1 MNSKKEPSLL
11 QVLGLGTAILLVA
24 GNMIGSGVF
33 KKITPMSAELM
44 DGSLILWAWVAAG
57 LITMLGAFS
66 FASLATTTKE
76 AGGQFQY
83 FKNVFGGFF
92 GFIYGWSFFTVI
104 STASIASIAYVFAQ
118 SLGNLAHVPPILEAY
133 TSYSIGGVL
142 FPFQNA
148 SVKLIAITALFLL
161 TLFNIRGVEGG
172 GWLSNIV
179 TSAKILGIL
188 LLIVLGLSYSGHE
201 AHPGVSPV
209 HMINRDQ
216 TGELLRISA
225 FFTAMLGAF
234 WAYDGWVNITN
245 MASEFKN
252 PTKNIPRA
260 IIIGTALTM
269 FLYVLVNYAYLQVLT
284 PSDFARLN
292 AQEGSIAA
300 VEVAGIVM
308 GPIGITVI
316 SILIMVS
323 TFGATQASTMS
334 AARVYYQMSKEG
346 YFFKPFSHVHKRFR
360 TPHISLYGQMIWASL
375 LILSGTFDQLTDM
388 LIFAAFIFYALGAV
402 AVIRLKMQGKLT
414 LTFGYPIVPFLFL
427 LCCLVIVVN
436 AIYTRPLESLTGLGL
451 ITLGVP
457 FYLYFRSRNQFIP
470 LKEES

>member
-1 MNSKKEPSLL
+1 MHDKHQPSLL
-11 QVLGLGTAILLVA
+11 QALGLTTAILMVA

-44 DGSLILWAWVAAG
+44 NSSLILWAWAVAG

-83 FKNVFGGFF
+83 FKNVFGDFF

-104 STASIASIAYVFAQ
+104 STASIASMAYVFAE
-118 SLGNLAHVPPILEAY
+118 SLVNLFHISPLFETY
-133 TSYSIGGVL
+133 NSYSIFGVI

-148 SVKLIAITALFLL
+148 SVKLIAITTLVSL
-161 TLFNIRGVEGG
+161 TLFNIRGVKGG

-179 TSAKILGIL
+179 TSAKILGII
-188 LLIVLGLSYSGHE
+188 LLIALGLSYSGETSHTTSIE
-201 AHPGVSPV
+201 P
-209 HMINRDQ
+209 INISQ
-216 TGELLRISA
+216 GNNLLHISA

-269 FLYVLVNYAYLQVLT
+269 FLYIMVNYAYLQVLT
-284 PSDFARLN
+284 PADFARLKT
-292 AQEGSIAA
+292 QQGSIAA
-300 VEVAGIVM
+300 VEVAGIVL
-308 GPIGITVI
+308 GSVGITII
-316 SILIMVS
+316 SSLIMIS

-334 AARVYYQMSKEG
+334 AARVYYQMAKEG
-346 YFFKPFSHVHKRFR
+346 YFFKPFSVVHKRFR
-360 TPHISLYGQMIWASL
+360 TPYISLYGQMIWASL

-388 LIFAAFIFYALGAV
+388 LIFAAFIFYGLGAI
-402 AVIRLKMQGKLT
+402 AVIRLKMLGKLT
-414 LTFGYPIVPFLFL
+414 FTFGYPFVPLLFL
-427 LCCLVIVVN
+427 LCCSVIVVN

-451 ITLGVP
+451 ISLGIPV
-457 FYLYFRSRNQFIP
+457 YLYFRSQN
-470 LKEES
+470 KE

>member
-1 MNSKKEPSLL
+1 MDTKKEPSLL
-11 QVLGLGTAILLVA
+11 QILGLGTAILLVA

-33 KKITPMSAELM
+33 KKITPMSAGLM
-44 DGSLILWAWVAAG
+44 DSSLILWAWVIAG

-92 GFIYGWSFFTVI
+92 GFIYGWSFFAVI
-104 STASIASIAYVFAQ
+104 SSASIASIAYVFAQ
-118 SLGNLAHVPPILEAY
+118 SLGNLLGIPPILEAY
-133 TSYSIGGVL
+133 SSYSIAGVI

-148 SVKLIAITALFLL
+148 SVKLIALSALFFL

-179 TSAKILGIL
+179 TGAKILGIL
-188 LLIVLGLSYSGHE
+188 LLIVLGLSYNSNTSALPTPDYIPNPTQWGDF
-201 AHPGVSPV
+201 
-209 HMINRDQ
+209 M
-216 TGELLRISA
+216 RISA

-252 PTKNIPRA
+252 PTKNVPRA

-269 FLYVLVNYAYLQVLT
+269 LLYVTVNYAYLQVLT
-284 PSDFARLN
+284 PADFAHLGS
-292 AQEGSIAA
+292 QEGSIAA

-308 GPIGITVI
+308 GPIGITLI
-316 SILIMVS
+316 SILIMIS

-334 AARVYYQMSKEG
+334 AARVYYQMSKER

-360 TPHISLYGQMIWASL
+360 TPYVSLIGQMIWACL
-375 LILSGTFDQLTDM
+375 LIISGTFDQLTDM
-388 LIFAAFIFYALGAV
+388 LIFAAFIFYGLGAV
-402 AVIRLKMQGKLT
+402 AVIRLKMLDKLQF
-414 LTFGYPIVPFLFL
+414 TFGYPVVPLLFL
-427 LCCLVIVVN
+427 LCCIVIVVN
-436 AIYTRPLESLTGLGL
+436 AVYTRPLESLTGLGL

-457 FYLYFRSRNQFIP
+457 LYLYFKGFGAKS
-470 LKEES
+470 

>member
-1 MNSKKEPSLL
+1 
-11 QVLGLGTAILLVA
+11 
-24 GNMIGSGVF
+24 
-33 KKITPMSAELM
+33 MSAELM

-118 SLGNLAHVPPILEAY
+118 SLGNLAHVPPILETYSAY
-133 TSYSIGGVL
+133 SVAGVI

-188 LLIVLGLSYSGHE
+188 LLIVLGLSYSSDGS
-201 AHPGVSPV
+201 VV
-209 HMINRDQ
+209 HAVPKVHTSNTALWGDM
-216 TGELLRISA
+216 LRISA

-284 PSDFARLN
+284 PADFARLST
-292 AQEGSIAA
+292 QEGSIAA

-308 GPIGITVI
+308 GPIGITII

-388 LIFAAFIFYALGAV
+388 LIFAAFVFYGLGAI

-414 LTFGYPIVPFLFL
+414 LTFGYPVVPFLFL
-427 LCCLVIVVN
+427 LCCLVIVIN

-451 ITLGVP
+451 MVLGVP
-457 FYLYFRSRNQFIP
+457 FYLYFRSRDQFIP

>member
-1 MNSKKEPSLL
+1 MSSELMNS
-11 QVLGLGTAILLVA
+11 
-24 GNMIGSGVF
+24 
-33 KKITPMSAELM
+33 
-44 DGSLILWAWVAAG
+44 SLILWAWAIAG

-83 FKNVFGGFF
+83 FKNVFGDFF

-104 STASIASIAYVFAQ
+104 STASIASMAYVFAE
-118 SLGNLAHVPPILEAY
+118 SLVNLFHISPILNDY
-133 TSYSIGGVL
+133 STYSIFGAI

-148 SVKLIAITALFLL
+148 SVKLIAITTLISL
-161 TLFNIRGVEGG
+161 TLFNIRGVKGG

-179 TSAKILGIL
+179 TSAKILGII
-188 LLIVLGLSYSGHE
+188 LLITLGLSYSGHNSDT
-201 AHPGVSPV
+201 ALTSHPLSVSQS
-209 HMINRDQ
+209 HD
-216 TGELLRISA
+216 LLHISA

-269 FLYVLVNYAYLQVLT
+269 FLYIMVNYAYLQVLT
-284 PSDFARLN
+284 PADFAHLKT
-292 AQEGSIAA
+292 QQGSIAA
-300 VEVAGIVM
+300 VEVAGVVL
-308 GPIGITVI
+308 GSVGITVI
-316 SILIMVS
+316 SSLIMIS

-334 AARVYYQMSKEG
+334 AARVYYQMAKEG
-346 YFFKPFSHVHKRFR
+346 YFFKPFSIVHRRFR
-360 TPHISLYGQMIWASL
+360 TPYISLYGQMVWASL

-388 LIFAAFIFYALGAV
+388 LIFAAFIFYGLGAI
-402 AVIRLKMQGKLT
+402 AVIRLKRMGKLT
-414 LTFGYPIVPFLFL
+414 FTFGYPYVPLLFL
-427 LCCLVIVVN
+427 LFCAVIVIN

-451 ITLGVP
+451 ISLGVP
-457 FYLYFRSRNQFIP
+457 VYLYFRSQN
-470 LKEES
+470 KECS

>member
-1 MNSKKEPSLL
+1 
-11 QVLGLGTAILLVA
+11 
-24 GNMIGSGVF
+24 
-33 KKITPMSAELM
+33 
-44 DGSLILWAWVAAG
+44 
-57 LITMLGAFS
+57 MLGAFS

-92 GFIYGWSFFTVI
+92 GFMYGWSFFTVI

-118 SLGNLAHVPPILEAY
+118 SLGNLMHVPSILDTY
-133 TSYSIGGVL
+133 SSYSLGGVL

-148 SVKLIAITALFLL
+148 SIKLIAIAALIFL

-188 LLIVLGLSYSGHE
+188 LLIILGLSYSGNTAQVE
-201 AHPGVSPV
+201 PSAFHP
-209 HMINRDQ
+209 NQ
-216 TGELLRISA
+216 TGELLQISA

-245 MASEFKN
+245 MASEFKD

-269 FLYVLVNYAYLQVLT
+269 FLYVMVNYAYLQVLA
-284 PSDFARLN
+284 PADFARLS

-308 GPIGITVI
+308 GPLGMTII
-316 SILIMVS
+316 SVLIMVS
-323 TFGATQASTMS
+323 TFGATQGSTMS

-346 YFFKPFSHVHKRFR
+346 YFFKPFSHVHKRFH
-360 TPHISLYGQMIWASL
+360 TPHVSLIGQMIWASL
-375 LILSGTFDQLTDM
+375 LIISGTFDQLTDM

-402 AVIRLKMQGKLT
+402 AVIRLKMQGKLS
-414 LTFGYPIVPFLFL
+414 LTFGYPMVPLLFL

-436 AIYTRPLESLTGLGL
+436 AVYTRPLESLSGLGL
-451 ITLGVP
+451 MALGVP
-457 FYLYFRSRNQFIP
+457 VYLYFRSQNQCQSP
-470 LKEES
+470 QKDVA

>member
-1 MNSKKEPSLL
+1 
-11 QVLGLGTAILLVA
+11 
-24 GNMIGSGVF
+24 MIGSGVF

-44 DGSLILWAWVAAG
+44 DGSLILWAWVVAG

-92 GFIYGWSFFTVI
+92 GFMYGWSFFTVI
-104 STASIASIAYVFAQ
+104 STASIASMAYVFAQ
-118 SLGNLAHVPPILEAY
+118 SLGNLSHVPVILEAY
-133 TSYSIGGVL
+133 SSYSIGGVL

-148 SVKLIAITALFLL
+148 SVKLIAISALVFL

-188 LLIVLGLSYSGHE
+188 MLIVLGLSYSGH
-201 AHPGVSPV
+201 PTTPTSSMPTV
-209 HMINRDQ
+209 HMGQ
-216 TGELLRISA
+216 ASELLQISA

-269 FLYVLVNYAYLQVLT
+269 FLYLMANYAYLQVLT
-284 PSDFARLN
+284 PADFAHLKT
-292 AQEGSIAA
+292 QEGSIAA
-300 VEVAGIVM
+300 VEVASIVM
-308 GPIGITVI
+308 GPIGITII
-316 SILIMVS
+316 SVLIMVS
-323 TFGATQASTMS
+323 TFGATQGSTMS

-346 YFFKPFSHVHKRFR
+346 YFFKPFAHVHKRFR
-360 TPHISLYGQMIWASL
+360 TPHVSLYGQMTWASL
-375 LILSGTFDQLTDM
+375 LIISGTFDQLTDM
-388 LIFAAFIFYALGAV
+388 LIFAAFIFYGLGAI

-414 LTFGYPIVPFLFL
+414 FTFGYPVVPVLFL
-427 LCCLVIVVN
+427 LCCIVIVIN
-436 AIYTRPLESLTGLGL
+436 AIYTRPLESLSGLGL
-451 ITLGVP
+451 MTLGVP
-457 FYLYFRSRNQFIP
+457 VYLYFRSRNQFIP

>member
-1 MNSKKEPSLL
+1 MNDKHQPSLL

-44 DGSLILWAWVAAG
+44 DGGLILWAWAVAG

-66 FASLATTTKE
+66 FASLASTTKE

-104 STASIASIAYVFAQ
+104 STASIASISYVFSE
-118 SLGNLAHVPPILEAY
+118 SLVNLFKIPKFLDAY
-133 TSYSIGGVL
+133 STYSIAGVI
-142 FPFQNA
+142 FPFENA
-148 SVKLIAITALFLL
+148 SVKFIAIAALVFL
-161 TLFNIRGVEGG
+161 TLFNIRGVKGG

-179 TSAKILGIL
+179 TSAKILGIV
-188 LLIVLGLSYSGHE
+188 LLIFLGLSYSPDTAAATAPMPSFDSGNT
-201 AHPGVSPV
+201 S
-209 HMINRDQ
+209 
-216 TGELLRISA
+216 ELLRISA

-252 PTKNIPRA
+252 PTKNVPRA

-269 FLYVLVNYAYLQVLT
+269 FLYLMVNYAYLQVLS
-284 PSDFARLN
+284 PADFARLSTE
-292 AQEGSIAA
+292 EGKIAA

-316 SILIMVS
+316 SALIMIS

-346 YFFKPFSHVHKRFR
+346 YFFKPFSQVHRHYR
-360 TPHISLYGQMIWASL
+360 TPHISLYGQMVWASL

-388 LIFAAFIFYALGAV
+388 LIFAAFIFYGLGSV
-402 AVIRLKMQGKLT
+402 AVIRLKMQGKLDM
-414 LTFGYPIVPFLFL
+414 TFGYPIVPLLFL
-427 LCCLVIVVN
+427 LFCVLIVIN
-436 AIYTRPLESLTGLGL
+436 AVYTRPLESLTGLGL
-451 ITLGVP
+451 ILLGIP
-457 FYLYFRSRNQFIP
+457 FYLYFRSRT
-470 LKEES
+470 LKKEAV

>member
-1 MNSKKEPSLL
+1 MHEKHQPSLL
-11 QVLGLGTAILLVA
+11 QALGLGTAILMVA

-44 DGSLILWAWVAAG
+44 ESSLILWAWAVAG

-83 FKNVFGGFF
+83 FKNVFGDFF

-104 STASIASIAYVFAQ
+104 STASIASMAYVFAE
-118 SLGNLAHVPPILEAY
+118 SLGNLFQVSPVLE
-133 TSYSIGGVL
+133 SYSTYSIAGVI

-148 SVKLIAITALFLL
+148 SIKLIAITTLILL
-161 TLFNIRGVEGG
+161 TLFNIRGVKGG

-188 LLIVLGLSYSGHE
+188 LLIAWGLSYSGHTVNTPL
-201 AHPGVSPV
+201 AVQSITPS
-209 HMINRDQ
+209 Q
-216 TGELLRISA
+216 TSNLLHISA

-269 FLYVLVNYAYLQVLT
+269 FLYLMVNYAYLQVLT
-284 PSDFARLN
+284 PTDFANLKT
-292 AQEGSIAA
+292 QQGSIAA

-308 GPIGITVI
+308 GSVGITVI
-316 SILIMVS
+316 SSLIMIS

-334 AARVYYQMSKEG
+334 AARVYYQMAKEG
-346 YFFKPFSHVHKRFR
+346 YFFKPFSIVHRRFR
-360 TPHISLYGQMIWASL
+360 TPYISLYGQMVWASL

-388 LIFAAFIFYALGAV
+388 LIFAAFIFYGLGAI
-402 AVIRLKMQGKLT
+402 AVIRLKMIGKLSF
-414 LTFGYPIVPFLFL
+414 TFGYPVIPLLFLF
-427 LCCLVIVVN
+427 CCTVIVVN

-451 ITLGVP
+451 ILLGVP
-457 FYLYFRSRNQFIP
+457 VYLYFRALNKKS
-470 LKEES
+470 